1 MTKGDVFR
9 PCVRGNLQGFKKT
22 FVILGLV
29 LVSGVLNARANL
41 YYDYD
46 YINTVLSSVNRDNN
60 GTFNIAVQGYDP
72 SAESMSWAGF
82 AFTFIDSD
90 NQEDT
95 VRISLSHE
103 AVTYEHIEY
112 GFNIFGGLLAGDAL
126 LDLSADGIISYN
138 VRWISGDPFKLVS
151 ATLLAETTANAPPP
165 APVPDGGLTLAMLGL
180 ALLALGWAQKKL
192 KPSRNN

>member
-46 YINTVLSSVNRDNN
+46 YINAVLSSANVNRN
-60 GTFNIAVQGYDP
+60 GTFDIAVQGYNP
-72 SAESMSWAGF
+72 SAESIAWAGF

-90 NQEDT
+90 NNEDT
-95 VRISLSHE
+95 VRISLGHE
-103 AVTYEHIEY
+103 VVAYEHIEY

-126 LDLSADGIISYN
+126 LDLSADGLISYQ
-138 VRWISGDPFKLVS
+138 VRWISGDPFRLMS
-151 ATLLAETTANAPPP
+151 ATLLAETTANAPVPTR
-165 APVPDGGLTLAMLGL
+165 VPDGGTTLAMLGL
-180 ALLALGWAQKKL
+180 ALLALGWAQKRL
-192 KPSRNN
+192 RPSRNN